1 MAILEIPTR
10 TDGTPHYTQR
20 TALEGVDYLFTFRFG
35 ERRGWVLDLATL
47 DGVRVLSGQLITC
60 GFSDLLRR
68 AAMPERPP
76 GVLWAM
82 NVQEPGIEAGGTFA
96 RPGLFDLGGPD
107 GRCRLYYTESTT
119 EAENAEAGITSIED
133 L

>member
-10 TDGTPHYTQR
+10 TDGTPHYEQR

-35 ERRGWVLDLATL
+35 ERRGGWVFDLETL
-47 DGVRVLSGQLITC
+47 EGVTILSGQLVVC
-60 GFSDLLRR
+60 LQDMLLRCT
-68 AAMPERPP
+68 MPERPP
-76 GVLWAM
+76 GALWAM
-82 NVQEPGIEAGGTFA
+82 NVSEPDVGGA
-96 RPGLFDLGGPD
+96 NALPGLYDLGGPE

-119 EAENAEAGITSIED
+119 TEENAAAGITSVDD

>member
-10 TDGTPHYTQR
+10 TDGTPHYEQR

-35 ERRGWVLDLATL
+35 ERRGGWVFDLETL
-47 DGVRVLSGQLITC
+47 EGVTILSGQLVIC
-60 GFSDLLRR
+60 LQDMLRR
-68 AAMPERPP
+68 CAMPERPP
-76 GVLWAM
+76 GQLWAM
-82 NVQEPGIEAGGTFA
+82 NVSEPDEGGTNA
-96 RPGLFDLGGPD
+96 LPGLFDLGGPD

-119 EAENAEAGITSIED
+119 AAENADAGITTVDD

>member
-1 MAILEIPTR
+1 MAVLEIPTR

-35 ERRGWVLDLATL
+35 ERRNAWSFDLATL
-47 DGVRVLSGQLITC
+47 DGVRIVSGQLILC
-60 GFSDLLRR
+60 GFQDLLRR
-68 AAMPERPP
+68 STVAERPP
-76 GVLWAM
+76 GILWAM
-82 NVQEPGIEAGGTFA
+82 NLADPPEGGVLA
-96 RPGLFDLGGPD
+96 LPGLYDLGGPD

-119 EAENAEAGITSIED
+119 AQENADAGVTSLED